1 MARIAEVVSI
11 LAAPEQVERR
21 EQLQM
26 SLYPWPGEM
35 LSLRGELRAWIED
48 VRDARLYLVVRLE
61 PVMVLL
67 QSAQNKRSFRPVLK
81 HWQSL
86 AYLGNAG
93 DSP

>member
-11 LAAPEQVERR
+11 PAAREQVERR
-21 EQLQM
+21 GQLQM

-35 LSLRGELRAWIED
+35 LSLRGVLRAWIEG
-48 VRDARLYLVVRLE
+48 VRDARLYLVARLA
-61 PVMVLL
+61 PVMVLQ

-86 AYLGNAG
+86 AHWGNAG